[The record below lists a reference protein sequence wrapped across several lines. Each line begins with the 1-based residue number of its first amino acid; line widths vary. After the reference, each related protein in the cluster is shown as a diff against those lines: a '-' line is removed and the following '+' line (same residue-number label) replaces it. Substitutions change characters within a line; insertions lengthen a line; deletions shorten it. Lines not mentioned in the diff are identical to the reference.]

1 MEIGEQQQDK
11 QCDKEE
17 PLDDGQHKERRDRVS
32 SVGSN
37 SSVRNSSKRRHNSH
51 DSNDSPTEDS
61 HAQKKHKQNNLDSS
75 RIFERRDSGKDG
87 KKEKHHKSHN
97 RSEKSSK
104 CSSVSS
110 SSSEKSVSHLNALAK
125 HDNHDEKQQFLLDE
139 RRKEI
144 TFSNEGQL
152 QQHSHHQK
160 KKERYHDKHKSK
172 KDHESCRDK
181 ENTQSVNFPQES
193 FTGNRS
199 TSDEEDQTR
208 THHKADRKC
217 PKDYAPKRYH
227 SESGGD
233 TKKYDRK
240 LSRAESSADEEGRK
254 KKNRPNH
261 TRAKTANNS
270 SDTDDSDE
278 PKKHSIFDIPDDPM
292 PNISM
297 YDKVKARSCKNMQKQ
312 EEEKKIKEKFSKLK
326 QCRAKREGKN
336 RSKSWDDDSD
346 SDANSDTTINSKYNH
361 KDQLNK
367 SGMITTSDDDDQM
380 PSTPRFRRHNKEHL
394 ASDSEDENHRI
405 RFNRDRL
412 NNLCDDE
419 SSDGDRP
426 KKENMPHTP
435 RRSSSEK
442 KMSRKNS
449 RSTRIQSD
457 SDSENEGTI
466 DQAKAANENQDSECD
481 KPKQAVQDA
490 EKAQP
495 AIPKIEPP
503 SIKQEIKCEEDAP
516 AEETKKVEIKVETK
530 VQPPSAL
537 VTSDVSDDETVKPAV
552 VKSEFIPSTMIKK
565 EPIDDGYSYSKER
578 LNQLCDASSEGE
590 PNMTPVV
597 ASAEIDNTVNSA
609 VDQLMYGHPE
619 ATKRKHKKKQKRHKT
634 NDGSEGENKPEKEHS
649 PTSDGLAG
657 STFDNLKKTADDQL
671 YVSSKKKHSGKKEK
685 RRERCKEDYDKPGK
699 SKKSKNKHKENNNKV
714 PEVPNP
720 NTKREEKMED
730 IFGPISDD
738 ESQHSSVETEVSV
751 KQEPVDADTEA
762 KPAEEESKQADDR
775 PNDSEISE
783 KDKLKEES
791 RKRKERKRREREKLR
806 TTMTMKEEEN
816 SVDLDEAGRAL
827 EAQLMSDSDQKAE
840 DASPTSTV
848 GTSGKRSS
856 VDVMD
861 VFRFTDGDDSMENSF
876 SEKKESDY
884 GRKEKK
890 KKKKKQKQDEEAPE
904 EAAAEATE
912 PAEADATEETSES
925 KKEKKKKKKD
935 KKQQEEAE

>member
-1 MEIGEQQQDK
+1 MAPPSLEAKTSESTSEQAPPNVKHNKANKVNHHHGHRHSCDSTSSSSSSVSSSSTQHKTGHSRNATDNTTDFDRLKQEVPINAVVNCRGASVEKREREEPRKVSESKPEPEEQKRKDVVEEASIKPPEPEQVSKPKEPEEREAQTQNHCEEMDVGEQDK
-11 QCDKEE
+11 CDKEE
-17 PLDDGQHKERRDRVS
+17 TDKDDGHKDRRDRVS

-51 DSNDSPTEDS
+51 DSNDSPTEES
-61 HAQKKHKQNNLDSS
+61 HAQKKHKQNNVDGS

-110 SSSEKSVSHLNALAK
+110 SSSEKSVSHLNALNK

-144 TFSNEGQL
+144 TFSNDGHA
-152 QQHSHHQK
+152 QQQSHHQK
-160 KKERYHDKHKSK
+160 KKERYHDKHKNK

-208 THHKADRKC
+208 SLHKADRKC
-217 PKDYAPKRYH
+217 SKDYAAKRYH

-254 KKNRPNH
+254 KKNRSNH
-261 TRAKTANNS
+261 NRTKMTNS

-278 PKKHSIFDIPDDPM
+278 PKKHSIFDIPDEG

-336 RSKSWDDDSD
+336 RSKSWDEDSD

-361 KDQLNK
+361 KDQMNK
-367 SGMITTSDDDDQM
+367 SGMITTSDDDDHM
-380 PSTPRFRRHNKEHL
+380 PSTPRFRRHNKEPL

-419 SSDGDRP
+419 SSDGERN
-426 KKENMPHTP
+426 KKNMPHTP

-457 SDSENEGTI
+457 SDSDNDSTMDHAKIANVNQSSEG
-466 DQAKAANENQDSECD
+466 D
-481 KPKQAVQDA
+481 KPKQSEQDS
-490 EKAQP
+490 EKAHV
-495 AIPKIEPP
+495 AVSKIEPP
-503 SIKQEIKCEEDAP
+503 HIKQEIKCEEDASP
-516 AEETKKVEIKVETK
+516 VEAKKVEIKVETK

-537 VTSDVSDDETVKPAV
+537 VTSDVSDDDTVKPAV

-565 EPIDDGYSYSKER
+565 EPVDDGYSYSKER
-578 LNQLCDASSEGE
+578 PS
-590 PNMTPVV
+590 
-597 ASAEIDNTVNSA
+597 
-609 VDQLMYGHPE
+609 
-619 ATKRKHKKKQKRHKT
+619 
-634 NDGSEGENKPEKEHS
+634 
-649 PTSDGLAG
+649 
-657 STFDNLKKTADDQL
+657 
-671 YVSSKKKHSGKKEK
+671 
-685 RRERCKEDYDKPGK
+685 
-699 SKKSKNKHKENNNKV
+699 
-714 PEVPNP
+714 
-720 NTKREEKMED
+720 
-730 IFGPISDD
+730 
-738 ESQHSSVETEVSV
+738 
-751 KQEPVDADTEA
+751 
-762 KPAEEESKQADDR
+762 
-775 PNDSEISE
+775 
-783 KDKLKEES
+783 
-791 RKRKERKRREREKLR
+791 
-806 TTMTMKEEEN
+806 
-816 SVDLDEAGRAL
+816 
-827 EAQLMSDSDQKAE
+827 
-840 DASPTSTV
+840 
-848 GTSGKRSS
+848 
-856 VDVMD
+856 
-861 VFRFTDGDDSMENSF
+861 
-876 SEKKESDY
+876 
-884 GRKEKK
+884 
-890 KKKKKQKQDEEAPE
+890 
-904 EAAAEATE
+904 
-912 PAEADATEETSES
+912 
-925 KKEKKKKKKD
+925 
-935 KKQQEEAE
+935 